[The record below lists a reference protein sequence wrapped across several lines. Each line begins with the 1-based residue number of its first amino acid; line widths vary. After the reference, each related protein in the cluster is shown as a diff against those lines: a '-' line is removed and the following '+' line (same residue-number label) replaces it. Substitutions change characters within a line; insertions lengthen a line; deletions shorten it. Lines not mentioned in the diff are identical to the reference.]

1 VLDQPRVPVWS
12 PELVIDEPLVRRLLA
27 QLPELDVHSLRR
39 LAEGWDNSVWIVNE
53 RYAFRF
59 PQREVAI
66 PGVERELEVLPQL
79 PALPLA
85 VPRPL
90 FVGRPEHGFPWPFFG
105 SELLNG
111 VEAGDADLDDGAR
124 VEVGVELARFL
135 RELHALELDV
145 ALPLDAN
152 RRTDMQR
159 RATLAREQLAE
170 VGKLGV
176 WSAPPRVEELL
187 AEAQRL
193 PPPERPVLVHGDLHF
208 RHLLVDGGAASGVID
223 WGDVCRADP
232 AIDLLLLWSFLPP
245 DGRVAFLG
253 AYGPVNE
260 AQLLRARV
268 LAIQLCAALAE
279 YGRVERNESVE
290 REAVAGLERALRD

>member
-1 VLDQPRVPVWS
+1 VPVWS

-27 QLPELDVHSLRR
+27 QFPELEVHSLRR

-124 VEVGVELARFL
+124 VAVGVELARFL

-145 ALPLDAN
+145 TLPLDAN

-170 VGKLGV
+170 VEKLGV

-232 AIDLLLLWSFLPP
+232 AIDLPLLWSFLPP
-245 DGRVAFLG
+245 AGRVAFLD

-260 AQLLRARV
+260 AQLLRARM